1 MTYHVNLF
9 FKFVILF
16 VLVILTKGITYG
28 QGVTQRDTI
37 EKNDHYISVRVVE
50 NGEVHYEESYP
61 GCFFSRLSFIPGGK
75 EMPPVF
81 SFCMPYKSYIDSD
94 EIFLGTNF
102 IIAYTFLFENDQF
115 MIIYI
120 DKDDPDE
127 ELDSLPPILSQQTL
141 YNFVERQAY
150 QTPLY
155 VDVEITG
162 GSPKPLNKYFDAILG
177 KNYSPDTKRETRVV
191 HFGYCTI
198 VLFNILSSEVNRF
211 MESANS
217 LEVYE
222 IKRVIPK

>member
-28 QGVTQRDTI
+28 QGITQRDTI
-37 EKNDHYISVRVVE
+37 EKNDRYLLVHVVE
-50 NGEVHYEESYP
+50 NGEDYYEESHF
-61 GCFFSRLSFIPGGK
+61 GHLTSRISFARGTK

-81 SFCMPYKSYIDSD
+81 SFWMPYKSYIEYGETPGSE
-94 EIFLGTNF
+94 EI
-102 IIAYTFLFENDQF
+102 IIYTFLFENDQF

-120 DKDDPDE
+120 DKDDHDE
-127 ELDSLPPILSQQTL
+127 VLDSLPPIPSQQTL
-141 YNFVERQAY
+141 YNFVKGHAY

-155 VDVEITG
+155 VDVEIKG

-191 HFGYCTI
+191 HSGYCTI

-211 MESANS
+211 MESVNS
-217 LEVYE
+217 LAVYE